1 MALAPFALG
10 AHQAA
15 LEVSPT
21 MLSSRGGIL
30 TASLGGPK
38 ENSAPILT
46 GPDGSKHLMKW
57 REGRW
62 EARVWVPEAP
72 PKSETQSQRKL
83 TFSVGPLESS
93 ADQIL
98 RGSVHRGQG
107 LTLRTYRS
115 KPVPFAPGQGMT
127 RSRVTPGIV
136 WPFGSDL
143 EAKLDWQGFWGV
155 WSGQIIPEHSGPHEI
170 TLFAE
175 GVKDLKVTLDRGP
188 VFLKGGR
195 FSVSLKAGE
204 AASLRVEAK
213 LDESSQLRASWKPPI
228 GPEEPLPA
236 SRLEPD
242 IRRVVMPSHWTIPD
256 DFPAQAGWQGGALKV
271 AAPTGGEGLAW
282 CRVQQEDGSWLLSEA
297 ESGQA
302 EVIIPANAS
311 RAGRHFQTTWLLASG
326 DGVRLVP
333 GPDIIQDP
341 APPTFAS
348 PMPDAGLDPDY
359 LEWEKAL
366 EQGAAEEA
374 LPPVSGSGLRAI
386 YEPLARAAARREGLN
401 EAVFVRM
408 IEVESA
414 WDPNAMSPVGAMGLG
429 QLMPDTAFELGVED
443 PFDPVQNLAGAAKY
457 LAKQHRRFG
466 SYLLALAAYNA
477 GPGAVSRHGGVPP
490 YRETRRYVRK
500 ILGSGR

>member
-1 MALAPFALG
+1 
-10 AHQAA
+10 
-15 LEVSPT
+15 
-21 MLSSRGGIL
+21 
-30 TASLGGPK
+30 
-38 ENSAPILT
+38 
-46 GPDGSKHLMKW
+46 MKW
-57 REGRW
+57 KEGRW
-62 EARVWVPEAP
+62 RARVWVPEAP
-72 PKSETQSQRKL
+72 PQEGTGVQQNLAFAVGDQSAATIQ
-83 TFSVGPLESS
+83 
-93 ADQIL
+93 AL
-98 RGSVHRGQG
+98 RGAVFRGQG
-107 LTLRTYRS
+107 LTLRTYET
-115 KPVPFAPGQGMT
+115 KPLPGAPSQGMM
-127 RSRVTPGIV
+127 RNGLSRGIV
-136 WPFGSDL
+136 WPTGS
-143 EAKLDWQGFWGV
+143 EMETKRGWQGFWGV
-155 WSGQIIPEHSGPHEI
+155 WTGDLIAEHSGIHEI
-170 TLFAE
+170 GFEAAE
-175 GVKDLKVTLDRGP
+175 VKDIKVTLNRGP
-188 VFLKGGR
+188 VLLRNGR
-195 FSVSLKAGE
+195 FSVNLTAGE
-204 AASLRVEAK
+204 PAPVRVEAR
-213 LDESSQLRASWKPPI
+213 LDGDSKLRATWRPPV

-236 SRLEPD
+236 ARLKPD
-242 IRRVVMPSHWTIPD
+242 LKGIVKPSHWTIPD
-256 DFPAQAGWQGGALKV
+256 DFPAQAGWQGGVIKV
-271 AAPTGGEGLAW
+271 EAPKGGEGLAW
-282 CRVQQEDGSWLLSEA
+282 CRMQQEDGSWLLSEA

-302 EVIIPANAS
+302 ELVVPPNPA
-311 RAGRHFQTTWLLASG
+311 RAGRHFQTTWLLATA

-333 GPDIIQDP
+333 GPDIIQEP
-341 APPTFAS
+341 APPTFAR

-374 LPPVSGSGLRAI
+374 LPPVSGSGFRAI